1 MPSLSIL
8 APFITRLVNRRTAL
22 ILSICMAL
30 IISSAF
36 LSRSTLSRVTMTGA
50 ITVTNTNDSGAD
62 SLRQAIIDID
72 DGGTIDFDI
81 PGSGPDIITLT
92 SGELAI
98 TKNLTI
104 VGSTTKSLTISGNNV
119 SRIFNVTRG

>member
-1 MPSLSIL
+1 
-8 APFITRLVNRRTAL
+8 
-22 ILSICMAL
+22 MAL